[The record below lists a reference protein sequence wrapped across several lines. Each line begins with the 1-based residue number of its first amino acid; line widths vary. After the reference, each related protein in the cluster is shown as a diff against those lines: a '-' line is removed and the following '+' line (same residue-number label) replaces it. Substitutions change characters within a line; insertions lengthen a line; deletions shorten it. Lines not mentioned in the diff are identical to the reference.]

1 MSNDRCDCY
10 ECISRREPRDA
21 ATHVDGRE
29 APRREAC
36 GRCGHAADAHGIDCN
51 GTSACFCIGYKPSA
65 PDPDA
70 ATVEAPKRGGHGF
83 APIADA
89 TPCESFRDARAG
101 GPGALYFCDVHIE
114 DPACWHCG
122 AARSKHGPDIEACA
136 RAACEAHPSDP
147 EWAIS
152 TDAEREMW
160 RKVARAVLAAA
171 GRGVR

>member
-29 APRREAC
+29 APKRE
-36 GRCGHAADAHGIDCN
+36 
-51 GTSACFCIGYKPSA
+51 
-65 PDPDA
+65 
-70 ATVEAPKRGGHGF
+70 GGHGF
-83 APIADA
+83 TP
-89 TPCESFRDARAG
+89 TPGVVPCESFRDARAG

-136 RAACEAHPSDP
+136 RAGVGVWNDP
-147 EWAIS
+147 TSALATRWEVM
-152 TDAEREMW
+152 TEGEREMW

-171 GRGVR
+171 RGAK